1 MNKPNDIPA
10 AAVDTPISDKLR
22 DSGYWN
28 PEWDSFTTLDPVW
41 TEKFLDMAMH
51 PMTKG
56 LIEPKVWEFISIAV
70 DASCTHM
77 YGPGTRRHIR
87 KALALGATKEEIA
100 AFLALEF
107 PQTKCIVEA
116 VGNSGST
123 LSHDIGIDELR
134 PGGTVSG
141 PVLMSIADVALYVA
155 ILGKIGIVPL
165 TVTTSLT
172 INFLRKPAAEARI
185 IAKCTLLKV
194 GRTLIV
200 GEVSLYSEGSSDLVA
215 HVVGTYSI
223 PPKHD

>member
-1 MNKPNDIPA
+1 MNKSNDIPA

-87 KALALGATKEEIA
+87 KALELGATKEEIA
-100 AFLALEF
+100 AVLQGVSVLGLHANSMGAPMLLEEVARF
-107 PQTKCIVEA
+107 ESKDKPI
-116 VGNSGST
+116 ST
-123 LSHDIGIDELR
+123 
-134 PGGTVSG
+134 
-141 PVLMSIADVALYVA
+141 
-155 ILGKIGIVPL
+155 
-165 TVTTSLT
+165 
-172 INFLRKPAAEARI
+172 
-185 IAKCTLLKV
+185 
-194 GRTLIV
+194 
-200 GEVSLYSEGSSDLVA
+200 
-215 HVVGTYSI
+215 
-223 PPKHD
+223 